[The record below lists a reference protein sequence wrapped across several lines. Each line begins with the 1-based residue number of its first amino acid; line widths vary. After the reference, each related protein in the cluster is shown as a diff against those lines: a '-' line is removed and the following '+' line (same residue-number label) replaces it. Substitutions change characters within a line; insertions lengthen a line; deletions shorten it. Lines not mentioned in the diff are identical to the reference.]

1 MKLGMSQACY
11 RWINYPSLRRDNFEY
26 RRSGRP
32 LPYLSTVRTP
42 REGEG
47 EVAWLLEKVSELGLD
62 ALYLQARLLVDR
74 AGAEAFKAEM
84 ADRSIEHIGGIS
96 FNVAADQAEWE
107 SGGFENVSQEIQL
120 LGWSGARIA
129 SAVHNEATRH
139 NHFSHDPPV
148 DVQIERAIGNFRS
161 LIPLCEKHGVV
172 LAFENHLDYRLSEIV
187 QVVEAVDSPW
197 LRINLDTANSISVIE
212 DPMDAAR
219 IAAKYTVTSH
229 LKDMRVQ
236 PATGTGEPRVYWAPL
251 GRGDVPID
259 EILGLLHSE
268 APDPSNFAACIEVA
282 PPPDQDPDV
291 WMRGS
296 IDWIRETC
304 GQYFS

>member
-11 RWINYPSLRRDNFEY
+11 RWITYPSLRRDDLEY

-32 LPYLSTVRTP
+32 LPYLSTVRPP
-42 REGEG
+42 REGES
-47 EVAWLLEKVSELGLD
+47 EVAWLLEKISELGLD
-62 ALYLQARLLVDR
+62 ALYVHARLLVDK

-84 ADRSIEHIGGIS
+84 ADRSVEHIGGIG
-96 FNVAADQAEWE
+96 FNVASDESEWE
-107 SGGFENVSQEIQL
+107 SGGFENAAEEIQI

-129 SAVHNEATRH
+129 AAVHNEPTRH
-139 NHFSHDPPV
+139 NHFSQDPPV
-148 DVQIERAIGNFRS
+148 DVQIERAIANFRS
-161 LIPLCEKHGVV
+161 LMPVCEKHGVV
-172 LAFENHLDYRLSEIV
+172 LAFENHLDYRISEIV

-197 LRINLDTANSISVIE
+197 LRINFDTANPISVIE

-219 IAAKYTVTSH
+219 MAAKYTVTSH

-259 EILGLLHSE
+259 EILGLFHAE
-268 APDPSNFAACIEVA
+268 AQDPSNFAACIEVA
-282 PPPDQDPDV
+282 PPPDHDPDV
-291 WMRGS
+291 WVRAS
-296 IDWIRETC
+296 IDWVRETC